1 MAFIMLNSVLGNS
14 NSKFF
19 DYGGGSLDLNLSK
32 P

>member
-19 DYGGGSLDLNLSK
+19 DYGGSLDLNLSK

>member
-19 DYGGGSLDLNLSK
+19 DYGGGSLDLSK